1 MEEKEMS
8 KKNNPKRE
16 DVIKISQELVRY
28 DGDINK
34 VFDAID
40 GRFSKDMINKIKC
53 KRYMAAVS
61 NLYFNRNTF
70 KNSGKNNH
78 LDVVANLSPVAPSF
92 TNDTPTSSDSDKP
105 KKKRTFISEGT
116 VRDICK
122 YLVEFD
128 GDINDTYEK
137 TKLFENVTKSKI
149 RDIKSK
155 KSHKKISDE
164 YFTEGA
170 FENHSVKKK
179 LILEDI
185 DCHGIMR
192 FKHEDEDGV
201 VSTDG
206 SITSLQMN
214 PMYNMSVEEFIYE
227 ATKAFKRKPFDVVIN
242 VVCGMISEKP
252 DEMLSVQPHVLFSD
266 NSVQFDGLIRQVIM
280 KMSVYEVLDML
291 RYEM

>member
-28 DGDINK
+28 DGDIDK

-40 GRFSKDMINKIKC
+40 GCFSKDMINKIKC

-70 KNSGKNNH
+70 KNFDKNNH
-78 LDVVANLSPVAPSF
+78 LDVVANISPVAPSF
-92 TNDTPTSSDSDKP
+92 TTSKDTPSASDKP
-105 KKKRTFISEGT
+105 KKKRTFISEEA

-137 TKLFENVTKSKI
+137 TKHFENVMKSKI
-149 RDIKSK
+149 RDIKTK
-155 KSHKKISDE
+155 KAHKKISDE

-170 FENHSVKKK
+170 FENHSVKKN
-179 LILEDI
+179 LVLDNI
-185 DCHGIMR
+185 DCHGVMR
-192 FKHEDEDGV
+192 FKNENEDGV
-201 VSTDG
+201 VYTDG
-206 SITSLQMN
+206 GITSLQMN
-214 PMYNMSVEEFIYE
+214 PMYNMSVEEFIDE
-227 ATKAFKRKPFDVVIN
+227 AVKAFKKKPFDEVVRSI
-242 VVCGMISEKP
+242 GK
-252 DEMLSVQPHVLFSD
+252 VQTKLFSED
-266 NSVQFDGLIRQVIM
+266 SNVQFDELIKAVIM
-280 KMSVYEVLDML
+280 KMPVYDVLGML
-291 RYEM
+291 RNM